1 MPTPHTNRPRLG
13 RLRLICLFFIVA
25 LAALLASPNAA
36 LANSGTLKWGDGNVE
51 TFDNVSA
58 LMARAKA
65 VGGNVSISL
74 SDDWFI
80 KDARLEVPEG
90 RKYAFYLNGHM
101 INRQKAGSF
110 GSQWY
115 GEGDCQVFWVGKN
128 ATLYIDG
135 GEKTTEHPGTLSDGR
150 ENSSG
155 GTDYYFWTYD
165 ENGKDILTGGLITGG
180 ACDDSD
186 GAGGISVAGDGAICI
201 LRDVTVAGNISDEY
215 TVIVTYYGCGGGV
228 ALYGDNCRLTLYG
241 SKIIYNHAEDSGG
254 GVYVA
259 GDNCT
264 LEASL
269 GSEISHNKGTEGS
282 GIKLSHGG
290 GGISVKGDSC
300 TIRLTD
306 TKISCNTIRYQGGGG
321 ISIDG
326 DDVDCTLE
334 NCEVSGNRTHE
345 ELSGLGGGIYALS
358 EGGSLS
364 LASCEVSGNTAA
376 GSGGG
381 LALWYLSKVSITGKS
396 SIYGNTAQDGGGMY
410 VFNHQG
416 DEIEING
423 SSIKSNSATKAG
435 GGIYIRQ
442 SSPAAASRLALVNG
456 TVISL
461 NEADLGGGIY
471 LTDANSSRSTTVS
484 SPDKSVTIS
493 GNKAEAG
500 GGIYYSGYGSSIDNL
515 VVCANQASTGAG
527 IFLSL
532 QNGPSSYRLTD
543 VSIRRNNASSA
554 GGGVYYVISGKGGSL
569 SLSGTVTIADN
580 TLGASTGEAA
590 GAGDATGTPDN
601 LNVPLEPSSKN
612 GVLLSV
618 SSEGL
623 SAQTRVGVTVRGVD
637 PTSET
642 PVLTSD
648 GAASWA
654 DAYNGYV
661 LKSDNTSFSIRPA
674 ESGEQLRLFGEPA
687 RVHVSLYGAD
697 SETPAIVD
705 TWKSGFTATYS
716 SADFAKDGQE
726 PLSWEVEGLDGISE
740 LVPADGQVSF
750 TVPPNDVTLR
760 ARYLPQ
766 AGALELGLED
776 ASDWDALGSDPKLV
790 GVTSLGVTCSDGK
803 AYDAAAAASLEG
815 ASVQA
820 SADGASKTVTYTVRV
835 GADALKEAGIYLGEA
850 TPEADAAVATAK
862 PCGTPAVSVARDG
875 SDLVVSVMIECSRLD
890 WLGEWEW
897 EDASEAGGGARVTR
911 YNGVATDISVPS
923 ELGGKAVAEVAAG
936 AFAGNAGLARVA
948 LPATVASLGEGTFKG
963 CSALTEV
970 RVEAS
975 LASIGED
982 AFQGC
987 AQGLTLYGPRACP
1000 AQAWAA
1006 ANGVA
1011 YIPDTVLVTLDAA
1024 DGTQAATQEIAY
1036 GASASK
1042 PDDPAREGHAF
1053 LGWYAEGAQAAWD
1066 FATAVTADLT
1076 LTARW
1081 QSLTPTSFIDVP
1093 EGTWFYEWVTQAA
1106 TQGLMSGYQDDS
1118 GAYTGYFGPDDPLT
1132 RGQVATILWR
1142 MAGSPDPAGT
1152 ASFPDVEEGM
1162 FYTQAVAWCVEQH
1175 IVTGYEAGP
1184 YRGLFRP
1191 KADVSREELAVM
1203 VRRYAAWTGTD
1214 TSDASEEAFARC
1226 IDTARVSSWSR
1237 DSMVWCAAAGVVTG
1251 KDTPEGLRLDPQQG
1265 ATRAQ
1270 AAKVFVVTRAV
1281 TRGEAT
1287 VPQANAAGEQ
1297 QDAGL
1302 AQPEY
1307 APAEEAA
1314 LPEEA
1319 TFDEV
1324 PAEGLDLPGE
1334 AEGEADAAT
1343 AGDEGEAEGDTVNA
1357 GGEAG
1362 TGAATAAAE
1371 AEGDDESDALEG
1383 APAADVEERR

>member
-1 MPTPHTNRPRLG
+1 MPTPHTTRPRLG
-13 RLRLICLFFIVA
+13 RLRLICLLFMVA

-36 LANSGTLKWGDGNVE
+36 LANSGTLRWGDGNVE
-51 TFDNVSA
+51 TFDNVSD

-65 VGGNVSISL
+65 VDGTVFISL

-80 KDARLEVPEG
+80 KNARLEVPEG

-165 ENGKDILTGGLITGG
+165 ENGKDVLTGGLITGG

-215 TVIVTYYGCGGGV
+215 TVVVTYYGCGGGV
-228 ALYGDNCRLTLYG
+228 ALHGDNCRLTLYG

-259 GDNCT
+259 GENCT

-282 GIKLSHGG
+282 GFKASYGG
-290 GGISVKGDSC
+290 GGICVKGDSC
-300 TIRLTD
+300 TIHLAD
-306 TKISCNTIRYQGGGG
+306 TKISSNTIKHQRGGG
-321 ISIDG
+321 ISIEG

-334 NCEVSGNRTHE
+334 NCVVSGNRT
-345 ELSGLGGGIYALS
+345 SSDYYGSGGGIFAHS
-358 EGGSLS
+358 KGGSLS
-364 LASCEVSGNTAA
+364 LISCEVSGNTTPED
-376 GSGGG
+376 GGG
-381 LALWYLSKVSITGKS
+381 LELDFLSNISITGKS
-396 SIYGNTAQDGGGMY
+396 SIYGNTAQRSGGGICIY
-410 VFNHQG
+410 AYQG
-416 DEIEING
+416 DEITISD
-423 SSIKSNSATKAG
+423 SSIKSNSATK
-435 GGIYIRQ
+435 
-442 SSPAAASRLALVNG
+442 
-456 TVISL
+456 
-461 NEADLGGGIY
+461 LGGGIY
-471 LTDANSSRSTTVS
+471 FWQTDDTSASCLTLVNGTDVSLNEAAQGGGIYLIDAGASRSATVAC
-484 SPDKSVTIS
+484 PDKSATIS
-493 GNKAEAG
+493 GNKAESG
-500 GGIYYSGYGSSIDNL
+500 GGIYYYGCGSSIDGL
-515 VVCANQASTGAG
+515 TVSGNQASTGAG
-527 IFLSL
+527 IYLSL
-532 QNGPSSYRLTD
+532 REDSSSYRLAD
-543 VSIRRNNASSA
+543 MSIRQNNASSA
-554 GGGVYYVISGKGGSL
+554 GGGVYIAPKEDNTL
-569 SLSGTVTIADN
+569 SLAGTVTIAGN
-580 TLGASTGEAA
+580 TLGASAGEAA

-601 LNVPLEPSSKN
+601 LNVPLEPSGEN
-612 GVLLSV
+612 GVLLSAG
-618 SSEGL
+618 SGGL
-623 SAQTRVGVTVRGVD
+623 SAQTRVGVTVRGFD
-637 PTSET
+637 PASGTR
-642 PVLTSD
+642 VLTSD
-648 GAASWA
+648 GAAGWA

-661 LKSDNTSFSIRPA
+661 LKSDNTSLSIRPA
-674 ESGEQLRLFGEPA
+674 ESGGQLRLFGEPV

-705 TWKSGFTATYS
+705 TWKSGFTATYG

-766 AGALELGLED
+766 ASAVELGLED
-776 ASDWDALGSDPKLV
+776 TSDWDALGSDPKLV

-803 AYDAAAAASLEG
+803 TYDAAEAAVLEG

-835 GADALKEAGIYLGEA
+835 GADALKEAGVYLGEA
-850 TPEADAAVATAK
+850 TPEADAAVAAAK

-875 SDLVVSVMIECSRLD
+875 GDLVVSVMIECSRLD

-911 YNGVATDISVPS
+911 HNGTETDVSVPS
-923 ELGGKAVAEVAAG
+923 ELGGEAVAEVAAG
-936 AFAGNAGLARVA
+936 AFAGNAGLMRVA
-948 LPATVASLGEGTFKG
+948 LPATVASLGEGAFKG
-963 CSALTEV
+963 CSALAEV

-1006 ANGVA
+1006 ANDVT

-1042 PDDPAREGHAF
+1042 PDDPAHEGHAF

-1081 QSLTPTSFIDVP
+1081 QSLTPTGFIDVP
-1093 EGTWFYEWVTQAA
+1093 EDTWFYEWVTQAA

-1142 MAGSPDPAGT
+1142 MAGSPDPAGA

-1175 IVTGYEAGP
+1175 IVTGYKAGP

-1214 TSDASEEAFARC
+1214 TSNASEEAFARC

-1237 DSMVWCAAAGVVTG
+1237 DSIVWCAAAGVVTG

-1281 TRGEAT
+1281 TRSEVT
-1287 VPQANAAGEQ
+1287 VPQATEADEQ

-1324 PAEGLDLPGE
+1324 PTEGLDLPGE
-1334 AEGEADAAT
+1334 AEGEGDAVT
-1343 AGDEGEAEGDTVNA
+1343 A

-1362 TGAATAAAE
+1362 AGAATAVAE
-1371 AEGDDESDALEG
+1371 AEGDALES
-1383 APAADVEERR
+1383 APDADVEERR